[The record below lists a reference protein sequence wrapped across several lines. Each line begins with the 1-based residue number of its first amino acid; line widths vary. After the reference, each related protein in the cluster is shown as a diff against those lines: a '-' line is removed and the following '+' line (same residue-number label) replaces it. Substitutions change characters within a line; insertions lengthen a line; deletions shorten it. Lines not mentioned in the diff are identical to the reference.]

1 MSQNEGRHPSVSI
14 ITPVVILAF
23 AALTVLAAV
32 EPIRAEQPTAKRSVS
47 KLLDLSGLAWIGGD
61 NFLVVHDAKNP
72 DERGRTRV
80 SLLVLPSSLDGILW
94 RELHPRFPGGLS
106 SDLESAA
113 RIPGYNEVLLVESG
127 DNAGPFQRIFLAEL
141 DRNRVNILDVV
152 EWDSFTEVFNVEATA
167 VAETDNGLIFI
178 WAERN
183 SGEQFT
189 DINWADLTLDP
200 FMIGGNSGS
209 VEFTLPAGLVNE
221 LGNPLYSRPVVG
233 MNVDSAGH
241 VYTVAAFD
249 PEDSVP
255 DPDNGPFRSVV
266 FKIAEVVDGMVVLD
280 GMPTI
285 QATVDGLKVETVA
298 VREDNDHVDLFIGTD
313 DENYG
318 GTLRLLPPLDLP

>member
-127 DNAGPFQRIFLAEL
+127 DNAGPFRRIFLAEL

-178 WAERN
+178 WSERN
-183 SGEQFT
+183 SGEQFH
-189 DINWADLTLDP
+189 DINWVDLTLDP

-209 VEFTLPAGLVNE
+209 VRFTLPADLVNE
-221 LGNPLYSRPVVG
+221 IGNPLYSRPIVG
-233 MNVDSAGH
+233 MDVDSAGQ

-266 FKIAEVVDGMVVLD
+266 FKIAQVVNGMVVLD

-285 QATVDGLKVETVA
+285 QGTVDGLKVESVV
-298 VREDNDHVDLFIGTD
+298 VREDDDHVDIFIGTD